1 MFGLEIVFCEI
12 SMKFEEIYLDIL
24 SGIDVSD
31 SIILGNIRFLEDRR
45 VKIVVGIEDRFDCL
59 KLF

>member
-1 MFGLEIVFCEI
+1 MFCEI
-12 SMKFEEIYLDIL
+12 SMKFEEMYLDIL

-59 KLF
+59 NLF